1 MQAYHCVLDVGKRL
15 LLPGQQELTSFVPC
29 SIAVFGM
36 DPVLVFVLAAI
47 GNLLPVPLLLL
58 GLGPLADA
66 AANIKPLKKSLDWM
80 FERARAQ
87 GAAWKENEFWA
98 LALFVGVPLPGTGA
112 WSGAIGAF
120 VLGMSFWDAMA
131 ANFAGILI
139 AGALM
144 VTLTL
149 MGWAGL
155 AVGAA
160 VLLGAPAAALMLKGK
175 KASA

>member
-1 MQAYHCVLDVGKRL
+1 
-15 LLPGQQELTSFVPC
+15 
-29 SIAVFGM
+29 M
-36 DPVLVFVLAAI
+36 DPLTVFVLAAV

-58 GLGPLADA
+58 SLGPVTRA
-66 AANIKPLKKSLDWM
+66 AANIKPLKKLLDKI
-80 FERARAQ
+80 FERARSQ

-120 VLGMSFWDAMA
+120 VLGMGFWDAVA
-131 ANFAGILI
+131 ANFMGILI

-149 MGWAGL
+149 MGWTGL
-155 AVGAA
+155 LVGGAI
-160 VLLGAPAAALMLKGK
+160 LLGAPALALLM
-175 KASA
+175 KARKSSA

>member
-1 MQAYHCVLDVGKRL
+1 
-15 LLPGQQELTSFVPC
+15 
-29 SIAVFGM
+29 M
-36 DPVLVFVLAAI
+36 DPLTVFAIAAV

-58 GLGPLADA
+58 SLGPLARA
-66 AANIKPLKKSLDWM
+66 AANYGPLKRVLDRV
-80 FERARAQ
+80 FARARSQ

-120 VLGMSFWDAMA
+120 VLGMSFRDAVG
-131 ANFAGILI
+131 ANLVGILI

-155 AVGAA
+155 LVGGA
-160 VLLGAPAAALMLKGK
+160 VLLGAPAAALLLKGK
-175 KASA
+175 KTQA